1 MCEATWYS
9 ARFRVE
15 RLKTRSVF
23 GLLAL
28 WNSPPAN
35 TSSLTDES
43 RCCVKWTDYSFS
55 RRPIFQRI
63 LPRGGKA
70 AGRSDSAWRWR
81 LFFSFRGGKGM
92 IARKI
97 VISGSCDAAYL
108 PAACCQMKSVW
119 DHLGERDQL
128 RLCLVVC
135 DISGDDL
142 KQAEQFF
149 RERSVPAEIIVADD
163 IAARIRPIK
172 TRWPR
177 AAYLRLH

>member
-43 RCCVKWTDYSFS
+43 RCRVKWTDYSFS
-55 RRPIFQRI
+55 RRPFSSLSCLVVAKQPGDQIP
-63 LPRGGKA
+63 LGDGV
-70 AGRSDSAWRWR
+70 
-81 LFFSFRGGKGM
+81 FFSFRGGKGM

-135 DISGDDL
+135 DVSGDDL

-149 RERSVPAEIIVADD
+149 RERCVPAEIIVADD